1 MGRRPEMATRP
12 ASDPVSVPA
21 GIAILCAVA
30 VATGIALLRGASFGV
45 GIPAMACMLFGSVF
59 LLVHKPRPRS

>member
-1 MGRRPEMATRP
+1 MATRP

-21 GIAILCAVA
+21 GITLLCVFA
-30 VATGIALLRGASFGV
+30 VATGIALLRGAPFGAA
-45 GIPAMACMLFGSVF
+45 IPAMACTLFGSVF